1 MAEYYGLDGSEI
13 SYEEWAKVFHSEDRF
28 LARDVLDK
36 TSDRE
41 AVEVSTVW
49 IGVSWL
55 DEDPPLVFETMIFP
69 MVDDDYRWNE
79 LGCWRWASYE
89 AAVEGHKEIVD
100 GVVLGTIEL
109 SDYDIL

>member
-1 MAEYYGLDGSEI
+1 MTEYYGLDSSEI
-13 SYEEWAKVFHSEDRF
+13 SYEEWVNIFHSKDRF

-36 TSDRE
+36 TLDRE

-69 MVDDDYRWNE
+69 MADDDYRWNE
-79 LGCWRWASYE
+79 LGCWRWANLE
-89 AAVEGHKEIVD
+89 DAHKGHKKIID
-100 GVVLGTIEL
+100 GVLSGEVEL
-109 SDYDIL
+109 SDEDA